1 MRSSTLVSAL
11 FIAGALSSPILQKRD
26 YVTEVEVVTVTDYIT
41 QVFVAAT
48 AAATTSAAASVIQY
62 YQAPASSSQAPAP
75 SSKAPASS
83 SQAPASS
90 SQAPASA
97 PSSSSSAA
105 PSPSPVAEST
115 GTDYNSLA
123 LHHHNIH
130 RTNHSADALTWD
142 DNLASYAQQVASSC
156 VYAHNNKAGGGGY
169 GQNIA
174 AGAKPDHIGGVITGQ
189 FYNDEM
195 ELFQDYG
202 QATPDMSNFEG
213 WGHFSQIVWKD
224 TKSVGCYTQACPGGL
239 ANVGSKT
246 PKFFTVCNYSP
257 PGNFAGDY
265 TKVGKP
271 LGHSYVDAPVF

>member
-11 FIAGALSSPILQKRD
+11 FIAGALSSPILQKRH
-26 YVTEVEVVTVTDYIT
+26 YVTEVEIVTVTDYIT

-62 YQAPASSSQAPAP
+62 HQAPSSQAPAP
-75 SSKAPASS
+75 
-83 SQAPASS
+83 
-90 SQAPASA
+90 A

-105 PSPSPVAEST
+105 PAPSPVAEST

-174 AGAKPDHIGGVITGQ
+174 AGVKPDHIGGVITGQ

-271 LGHSYVDAPVF
+271 LGHSYVDAPLW